1 METIKH
7 QKDELTG
14 LLTRRYFDEQLA
26 AYFEKAA
33 AVQRPFTLAF
43 LDLDKFLRS
52 NEKYGHSAGDELL
65 QSISSLIRSGVPDE
79 SIVARYGGDEFA
91 VLFPNLEREQ
101 ALLHLETLRKKTVEM
116 IFDLASHR
124 GISGITISAG
134 LATYP
139 VDGITQNELV
149 RKADQALYR
158 AKEFGGNSVKL
169 SYEEHMV
176 PKTTHYTQTQLER
189 LTKLAETEGVGGA
202 VLLREALDNLLLKY
216 RVTAIENR

>member
-1 METIKH
+1 METKKY
-7 QKDELTG
+7 QNDELTG
-14 LLTRRYFDEQLA
+14 LVTRRNFDEQLA
-26 AYFEKAA
+26 AYFENPA

-43 LDLDKFLRS
+43 LDLDKFLLC

-65 QSISSLIRSGVPDE
+65 QGISSMIRTGVPDE
-79 SIVARYGGDEFA
+79 SVVARYGGDEFA
-91 VLFPNLEREQ
+91 VLFPNLEREG
-101 ALLHLETLRKKTVEM
+101 ALLHLETLRKKTVAM
-116 IFDLASHR
+116 KFDLASHHA
-124 GISGITISAG
+124 ISGITISAG

-139 VDGITQNELV
+139 VDGNTQSELV

-158 AKEFGGNSVKL
+158 SKELGGNSVKL
-169 SYEEHMV
+169 SYEERMV

-189 LTKLAETEGVGGA
+189 LTKLAETEGVGEA

>member
-1 METIKH
+1 
-7 QKDELTG
+7 
-14 LLTRRYFDEQLA
+14 
-26 AYFEKAA
+26 
-33 AVQRPFTLAF
+33 
-43 LDLDKFLRS
+43 LDKFFQS
-52 NEKYGHSAGDELL
+52 NEKYGHTAGDELL

-101 ALLHLETLRKKTVEM
+101 ALLHLETLRSKTVEM
-116 IFDLASHR
+116 KFDLASHR
-124 GISGITISAG
+124 GISGVTVSAG

-139 VDGITQNELV
+139 VDGITQNELI

-158 AKEFGGNSVKL
+158 AKELGGNSVKL
-169 SYEEHMV
+169 SYEERMV

-189 LTKLAETEGVGGA
+189 LTKLAETEGVGEA